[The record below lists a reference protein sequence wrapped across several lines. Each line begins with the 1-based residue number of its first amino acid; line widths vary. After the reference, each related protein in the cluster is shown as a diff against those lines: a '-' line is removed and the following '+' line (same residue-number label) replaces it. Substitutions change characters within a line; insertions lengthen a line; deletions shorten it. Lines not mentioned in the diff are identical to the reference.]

1 MKTRSDA
8 WIRKGGRMVSL
19 LLTVFLVFSGGT
31 GALGDPNLSLRD
43 DSVRA
48 LAPAEACLE
57 ILRERAAGIQAYQDY
72 VLSVTSLPACRPVG
86 FSDLTGDGVP
96 ELLFMELVHE
106 EEFGFNVGRL
116 WIYVWEGGEVRC
128 ALTLQ
133 PAIDDLLFSNF
144 YLADDGSLIL
154 DFSDMEKA
162 WMMRLIRDVS
172 GKYAVETVLV
182 EEQDFSGETPD
193 KYYLDGSKISKKKY
207 ESLIAQLRASRRR
220 LIGSLMV
227 DDGGEGMTHTLSE
240 ATSALEAGEI
250 IPDPL
255 PAGGRFPELSFFPG
269 EFTPGEKFA
278 VYSAPSSRAYRSANG
293 KAAIT
298 SGSEIFVAGVV
309 NDWILVMY
317 ELSSGVTRVGYINP
331 AKIKGAFTAG
341 SVLPLSEEKMKLV
354 QSTVLTDDPIR
365 RKTSMGKL
373 KKGASVTCLAQYRG
387 WVYVEAKVSGQTARG
402 FISPESLGL
411 NDAAP

>member
-255 PAGGRFPELSFFPG
+255 PAGGR
-269 EFTPGEKFA
+269 
-278 VYSAPSSRAYRSANG
+278 
-293 KAAIT
+293 IT

-365 RKTSMGKL
+365 RKTSMGKM